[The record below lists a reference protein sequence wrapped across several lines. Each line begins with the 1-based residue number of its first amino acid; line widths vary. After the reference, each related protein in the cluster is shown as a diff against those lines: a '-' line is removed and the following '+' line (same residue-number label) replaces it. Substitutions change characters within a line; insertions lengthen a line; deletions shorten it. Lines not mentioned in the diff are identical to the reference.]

1 MKFKG
6 ASPLVYL
13 LTLALLQSHSALA
26 AQDKID
32 VHAFVND
39 ACIVADEPYFVPPAP
54 KGGDT
59 EQMTPKFLPL
69 LGLVI
74 GKLAELFINHE
85 IQSKAKEMK
94 SGADRKDTRYAST
107 SQMNLYRVDFQAAP
121 VLHING
127 RLGCMTIV
135 AAHLK
140 PDPSDCTAAYLPKQL
155 DPATLQLPQAQW
167 KTSRTDDSVEN
178 QLRRANICVDGTAWA
193 VYEARFEFSNDGTA
207 YRLKNA
213 GYRINSLLTTQD
225 KGASRSAVYTLKIS
239 QPAATDQLEVLSSAW
254 VKLGTVTAGSR
265 SGESADDDAA
275 PWWRVPPMTVEARRA
290 YDEKTGTRQQL
301 SSEIDALKRA
311 LVRNQRVIDGLD
323 RRIDSASSDLVDG
336 LKQERTKTAV
346 QVQVQE
352 AELDARN
359 SELQEMPH
367 DPLEFMPVQIEVSVT
382 ETESEKKTQ
391 LALAD
396 IVGGTGGAVASAVG
410 TELTTMISRSMKL
423 PADGDSAALGSA
435 AESKELARARAR
447 YFDALVDSRADTRGA
462 PTPELQSNLS
472 AAKTRYNDARHS
484 LGLDPIP

>member
-1 MKFKG
+1 MNFKG

-13 LTLALLQSHSALA
+13 LSAALLQSHVALA
-26 AQDKID
+26 AHDQID

-39 ACIVADEPYFVPPAP
+39 SCIVADEPYFVPRAP
-54 KGGDT
+54 KGEDAD
-59 EQMTPKFLPL
+59 QMTPKFLPL

-85 IQSKAKEMK
+85 IQVKAREMT
-94 SGADRKDTRYAST
+94 SAADRKDTRYATT
-107 SQMNLYRVDFQAAP
+107 SQMNLYRADLTPAP

-127 RLGCMTIV
+127 KLGCMTIV

-140 PDPSDCTAAYLPKQL
+140 PAESDCTAAYSPKQL

-167 KTSRTDDSVEN
+167 KSSRTDDSVEN
-178 QLRRANICVDGTAWA
+178 QLRRANICVDGNAWA
-193 VYEARFEFSNDGTA
+193 VYEARFEFSSDGTA
-207 YRLKNA
+207 YRLRNA

-254 VKLGTVTAGSR
+254 VKLGTVTAGSKS
-265 SGESADDDAA
+265 SGSANDDAQ

-301 SSEIDALKRA
+301 SGEIDALQRA
-311 LVRNQRVIDGLD
+311 LARNQRVIDGLD
-323 RRIDSASSDLVDG
+323 RRIGSASPELVEG
-336 LKQERTKTAV
+336 LKQERTKSAV

-352 AELDARN
+352 AELDART
-359 SELQEMPH
+359 SELQEMPQ
-367 DPLEFMPVQIEVSVT
+367 DPLEFMPVQIEVAVT

-396 IVGGTGGAVASAVG
+396 IVRGTGAAVASAVG
-410 TELTTMISRSMKL
+410 TQVTTMMSRSLKL
-423 PADGDSAALGSA
+423 SAAGDVSAPISA
-435 AESKELARARAR
+435 AESQELMRAKAR
-447 YFDALVDSRADTRGA
+447 YFDALVDSRTNAREGSA
-462 PTPELQSNLS
+462 AESQANLS
-472 AAKTRYNDARHS
+472 TAKTRYNDARRS